1 MSAPLPL
8 PAWEPDKAANDQSVT
23 AVARNAYP
31 QVNGWGPVPSPAPF
45 GKPLPDVCR
54 GAFDVRKADG
64 TWIHYAGTATKLY
77 RSNPATLGW
86 DDVSGPSTYLLPPE
100 DYWSFALYGT
110 LLIAVHAGA
119 RPQTINTETGTTF
132 ADLAYTSPDPPPRA
146 RFVAVVSEFVMLGG
160 IVGNPAAVQ
169 WSAIGD
175 PSYWTPGIN
184 DSDIQILP
192 DGGRVTGLV
201 GGETLIVFQETSIQN
216 FVFAPGTAAVFQR
229 TKLEDARGAI
239 APWSIVKVGAAIY
252 YLDRDGFYL
261 FTGGAST
268 PIGKERVNR
277 WYQAQ
282 RDPTFAETAVVVADP
297 QGSRVLWAFKST
309 GASDATVLDL
319 AICYDFVQDRWSQV
333 SLPQPIRYWF
343 RAQTSPVTLDS
354 LTQSLDA
361 AAPYNFAAGLSLDSA
376 VFSGGVPLIG
386 SFGVK
391 DNTLALHEGPSLE
404 ALIETCD
411 GQLSRPNR
419 TYLRG
424 ARPDTDANA
433 FFMAIGTREA
443 LGVGTQVRW
452 RDETPPN
459 RQRVCYA
466 QASGRYHR
474 ARLRIP
480 AGDPWTY
487 ARAIEPDGTPEGAL

>member
-1 MSAPLPL
+1 MSAVLAL

-23 AVARNAYP
+23 AVAINTYP
-31 QVNGWGPVPSPAPF
+31 QVNGWGPTPSPRPF
-45 GKPLPDVCR
+45 GQALPGVCR
-54 GAFDVRKADG
+54 GAIDVRKADG
-64 TWIHYAGTATKLY
+64 TWVHYVGAATKLY
-77 RSNPATLGW
+77 RFNQATYGW
-86 DDVSGPSTYLLPPE
+86 DDVSGTSAYLLPPQ

-110 LLIAVHAGA
+110 LLLAVHANA
-119 RPQTINTETGTTF
+119 RPQAIDIESGTVF
-132 ADLAYTSPDPPPRA
+132 ADLTYTSPDPPPRA
-146 RFVAVVSEFVMLGG
+146 RFVAVVNEFVMLGG
-160 IVGNPAAVQ
+160 LPDNPAAVQ
-169 WSAIGD
+169 WSGIAD
-175 PSYWTPGIN
+175 PHYWTPGVD
-184 DSDIQILP
+184 DSDIQVLP

-239 APWSIVKVGAAIY
+239 APWSIIKVGGAIY

-268 PIGKERVNR
+268 AIGKERVNR
-277 WYQAQ
+277 WYQAV
-282 RDPTFAETAVVVADP
+282 RDATFAETAVVVADP
-297 QGSRVLWAFKST
+297 QGSRVLWAFKSV
-309 GASDATVLDL
+309 GASDASVLDL
-319 AICYDFVQDRWSQV
+319 AICYDFAQDRWSQI
-333 SLPQPIRYWF
+333 SLKQPIRYWF
-343 RAQTSPVTLDS
+343 RAQTSPVRLDDI
-354 LTQSLDA
+354 TQSLEA

-386 SFGVK
+386 SFGL
-391 DNTLALHEGPSLE
+391 DNKLALHDGPSLE
-404 ALIETCD
+404 AVIETCD

-433 FFMAIGTREA
+433 FTMAIGTREA
-443 LGVGTQVRW
+443 LGVNVPVRW

-459 RQRVCYA
+459 RQRFCYA

-487 ARAIEPDGTPEGAL
+487 ARAIEPDGVPEGAL